1 MNLTEAIRAYKLRNP
16 KVTTAEISAFI
27 HGWTACEVA
36 TDVTKLLTIKAN

>member
-27 HGWTACEVA
+27 HG
-36 TDVTKLLTIKAN
+36 